1 MSCCSNFIATV
12 TKSLSVMMPRSLP
25 SVTTGKQTYLCLSI
39 RKATLSRLVP
49 SATVP
54 KRLVCDKADRLA
66 CAIHDRDMANMFL
79 RHKLDG
85 ILERGILQQCNQV
98 RSHDFVNGNHWSP
111 HMFSCLTGQSCQT
124 A

>member
-1 MSCCSNFIATV
+1 
-12 TKSLSVMMPRSLP
+12 MMPRSLP
-25 SVTTGKQTYLCLSI
+25 SVTRGKQPYLCLSI
-39 RKATLSRLVP
+39 WRATLSRLVP

-54 KRLVCDKADRLA
+54 KRLVFDKADRLA

-85 ILERGILQQCNQV
+85 ILESGILRQCSQV
-98 RSHDFVNGNHWSP
+98 DRHDIVNGNHWSL